1 MVKKHPQNE
10 KEIRGV
16 NGCKMIYTF
25 TTKKETE
32 ALRIVKSLDMAL
44 VLWNLLANGLK
55 ENEPARKELVD
66 LLKKYGID
74 PDELVD

>member
-1 MVKKHPQNE
+1 
-10 KEIRGV
+10 
-16 NGCKMIYTF
+16 MIYTF

-66 LLKKYGID
+66 LLQKYGID